1 VGKASRRKKERAEAG
16 AGAGAPSAV
25 KGRPGIAGQDK
36 RASRKWAALATLAI
50 VLVALGFGA
59 WRLFGTGDEELEP
72 ALVLPAPDTSGMT
85 APVADAIESA
95 RRAALANP
103 ASGRAVGRFGQV
115 LHAHWMLEPAE
126 QSYEIAH
133 ELAPEDFRWS
143 YLRAGVAELLGAD
156 GEKIDRLFGEA
167 LRQAPP
173 GFAPVFVRYADALMR
188 LGRWTDARDNYA
200 KAAALDPELVL
211 AHRGMG
217 QALIQVGDGVAA
229 VEHLERAAAL
239 SPNDRIAR
247 VALARAY
254 ALAGDDQ
261 RAAALSKEAE
271 QARGSAPLPDPIFF
285 EVESLAVDPES
296 LRNRYAR
303 NLRRGDVQA
312 AAEAARLLEQSGDPT
327 PNQQLPLVVKQ
338 HANQLAFAGD
348 FDKALAAYQEAARLA
363 PDDPEIEH
371 NWGTVLLRRGELE
384 AAAEHFE
391 RAVALNPD
399 SADSLYNLGL
409 ALEGIGRDDQ
419 AIAYFRAAAAI
430 EPQHAAAQRL
440 DELGL
445 TPEP

>member
-1 VGKASRRKKERAEAG
+1 MGKASRRKKERAEAG
-16 AGAGAPSAV
+16 AASAV
-25 KGRPGIAGQDK
+25 RGRPATAGQDR

-50 VLVALGFGA
+50 VLLALGFGA
-59 WRLFGTGDEELEP
+59 WRLYGTGAEEPEP

-95 RRAALANP
+95 RRAALVNP
-103 ASGRAVGRFGQV
+103 RSARAVGHFGQV

-126 QSYEIAH
+126 QCYEIAH

-143 YLRAGVAELLGAD
+143 YLRAGVAEILGAD
-156 GEKIDRLFGEA
+156 AEKTDLLFKEA
-167 LRQAPP
+167 LQRAPP

-188 LGRWTDARDNYA
+188 LGRWTDARDYYA
-200 KAAALDPELVL
+200 QAAALDPNLVL
-211 AHRGMG
+211 AHRGLG
-217 QALIQVGDGVAA
+217 QAMIQLGDGVAA
-229 VEHLERAAAL
+229 VEHLERAAGL
-239 SPNDRIAR
+239 SPNDRISR

-254 ALAGDDQ
+254 ALAGNDQ
-261 RAAALSKEAE
+261 RAAEISKEAE

-285 EVESLAVDPES
+285 EVERLAVDPES
-296 LRNRYAR
+296 LRSRYASSI
-303 NLRRGDVQA
+303 RRGDVDA
-312 AAEAARLLEQSGDPT
+312 AAEAARLLAESGEPAAGR
-327 PNQQLPLVVKQ
+327 QLPMAVKQ
-338 HANQLAFAGD
+338 RANQLAYAGD
-348 FDKALAAYQEAARLA
+348 FDKALAAYEEAARLA
-363 PDDPEIEH
+363 PNDPEIEH

-419 AIAYFRAAAAI
+419 AIAHFRAAAAI
-430 EPQHAAAQRL
+430 EPQHPAAQRL
-440 DELGL
+440 AELGL

>member
-16 AGAGAPSAV
+16 TDAAATDRSGTAGRDQRAP
-25 KGRPGIAGQDK
+25 RN
-36 RASRKWAALATLAI
+36 WAALAMLAI
-50 VLVALGFGA
+50 VLLALGFGA
-59 WRLFGTGDEELEP
+59 WRLLGTGDEEREP

-85 APVADAIESA
+85 KPVADAIESA

-103 ASGRAVGRFGQV
+103 GAVGHFGQV
-115 LHAHWMLEPAE
+115 LHAHWLLEAAE
-126 QSYEIAH
+126 QCYGIAH
-133 ELAPEDFRWS
+133 EVAPQDFRWA
-143 YLRAGVAELLGAD
+143 YLLAGVAEILGAD
-156 GEKIDRLFGEA
+156 AEKTGLLFQEA
-167 LRQAPP
+167 LRRAPP

-200 KAAALDPELVL
+200 QAAALDPELVL
-211 AHRGMG
+211 AHRGLG
-217 QALIQVGDGVAA
+217 QALIQLGDGVAA

-239 SPNDRIAR
+239 SPNDRISR

-261 RAAALSKEAE
+261 RAAEISKEAE

-285 EVESLAVDPES
+285 EVERLAVDPES
-296 LRNRYAR
+296 LRSRYAR

-312 AAEAARLLEQSGDPT
+312 AAEAARLLEESGDPA
-327 PNQQLPLVVKQ
+327 PSRQLPLAVKQ

-348 FDKALAAYQEAARLA
+348 FDKALAAYEEAARLA
-363 PDDPEIEH
+363 PNDPEIEH

-399 SADSLYNLGL
+399 SADSLYNLGV
-409 ALEGIGRDDQ
+409 ALEGLGRDDQ
-419 AIAYFRAAAAI
+419 AIAHFRAAAAI
-430 EPQHAAAQRL
+430 EPQHPAAQRL
-440 DELGL
+440 AELGL